1 MIDAQELADEL
12 VERFSIATV
21 DGGEP
26 DRDAVACLLRR
37 YPLANETAAGWRGFL
52 DGVSNPHNALP
63 IEAGAAA
70 ELRGLLIP
78 FCNAGEE
85 PDREALRQY
94 IELGFTLYA
103 QAETQGGRTFA
114 DWRNRK
120 RGKKEASEVKSL
132 AELDA
137 ALAAGGRLF
146 SFLPSERGFVC
157 IDVDCG
163 HEGGGDGWASY
174 RAFLRARGIEGNP
187 LEAAKVIVDT
197 PSGGNHLYFLARSD
211 TRYAGAICEG
221 VEVFG
226 AGRGNLLTAAGSV
239 KKGRAYKL
247 HGRLSDTALL
257 PRKVNNFIAKDIFT
271 EQAAQSSNQG
281 KSRHAASARRGYS
294 SEGRDYAR
302 YPDHT
307 LAEKVAYYAAKS
319 PKAGRNNTAHF
330 CALRLGWQSSFNELY
345 AAMRAHP
352 ELGTLPDGEL
362 RAAIQSGMGESK
374 KL

>member
-1 MIDAQELADEL
+1 MRKRLAAQELAAEL
-12 VERFSIATV
+12 AERFSIATI
-21 DGGEP
+21 DGGQS
-26 DRDAVACLLRR
+26 DSGAIACLLQR
-37 YPLANETAAGWRGFL
+37 YPLTNETAAGWRSFL
-52 DGVSNPHNALP
+52 DGVSNPLNALP
-63 IEAGAAA
+63 IERRAAA

-78 FCNAGEE
+78 FCNAEKKE
-85 PDREALRQY
+85 AQPDREALAQY
-94 IELGFTLYA
+94 IDLKFTLYA
-103 QAETQGGRTFA
+103 QKETQCGRTFA
-114 DWRNRK
+114 DWRT
-120 RGKKEASEVKSL
+120 GKPSKQPQSVIKTL
-132 AELDA
+132 DGLDA
-137 ALAAGGRLF
+137 ALAAGFELF
-146 SFLPSERGFVC
+146 SFLPSERDFVC
-157 IDVDCG
+157 IDVDRG
-163 HEGGGDGWASY
+163 HENGIDGWASY
-174 RAFLRARGIEGNP
+174 HAFLRARGIEGNP
-187 LEAAKVIVDT
+187 LSESRAIVDT

-239 KKGRAYKL
+239 KKGRVYAL

-281 KSRHAASARRGYS
+281 KSRHAASARRGYI
-294 SEGRDYAR
+294 R
-302 YPDHT
+302 YPEYT

-362 RAAIQSGMGESK
+362 RTAIQSGISESR